1 MDALKLRLGLLGCLL
16 WLSLAACGG
25 MGTGSLL
32 PNATPFPAA
41 SPTVTPDAFAL
52 ALAQAQTQA
61 TKQSLDATSLAM
73 SVSMTQTVIAPT
85 LHAEQTATER
95 AWVQTGWTAT
105 AAIEQT
111 ATSLSGTATAQSW
124 TPTPNFTATIEAAAA
139 GAQAT
144 ALHGQ
149 AVSVELAMERDRMM
163 NSLWAVTPWAALVAV
178 LVIALVIAF
187 QWSRVRYI
195 PPSSPSSGDKG
206 IFVIDARRVYD
217 PDRNPLPLLDVSD
230 KPTTPMMA
238 PPDLQAAT
246 TARDQIIDLTARA
259 GSGEGKEA
267 ARRTAAQVTNA
278 PLLAAAPAEVR
289 ILPPA
294 QAKGLIS
301 DILPVVAGDAVE
313 TDLRRD
319 VEEPHE

>member
-1 MDALKLRLGLLGCLL
+1 MDALMKFRLVIVGWLLS
-16 WLSLAACGG
+16 LSLAACSG

-32 PNATPFPAA
+32 PNASPFPSA
-41 SPTVTPDAFAL
+41 SPSATPDAFAL

-85 LHAEQTATER
+85 RHAEQTATER

-111 ATSLSGTATAQSW
+111 AISFSGTATAQSW
-124 TPTPNFTATIEAAAA
+124 TPTPNYTATVEAAAA

-149 AVSVELAMERDRMM
+149 AVSVELAMERERMM
-163 NSLWAVTPWAALVAV
+163 NSLWAVTPWATLVAV
-178 LVIALVIAF
+178 LVITLFIAL

-238 PPDLQAAT
+238 PADLQAAT

-267 ARRTAAQVTNA
+267 ARRTAAQVT
-278 PLLAAAPAEVR
+278 PLLPPAAPPEVR

-294 QAKGLIS
+294 QARPLIS

-313 TDLRRD
+313 TDLRSS
-319 VEEPHE
+319 EAE